1 MERVIDV
8 LEQNMGTIEL
18 LVKITKMP
26 LSIINDYQMYVFFKS
41 IDFEKRQMK
50 KYAIVAEKF
59 KVSQRTVIRAINEMN
74 KKITA

>member
-8 LEQNMGTIEL
+8 LEQNMSTIEL

-26 LSIINDYQMYVFFKS
+26 LSVISDYQMYVFFKS

-50 KYAIVAEKF
+50 KYAIVAAKF
-59 KVSQRTVIRAINEMN
+59 KVSQRTVIRAISEMN